1 LKIGSLYRIYPEG
14 GKIIMSEDQAALHQL
29 DAKIEKV
36 VNAIELVRDKQDE
49 VAEDVTKIKD
59 AVYDPDQGLYARI
72 RELESWK
79 NTSSKMIWTL
89 FTTMIGIIS
98 AFILKSFH

>member
-1 LKIGSLYRIYPEG
+1 
-14 GKIIMSEDQAALHQL
+14 MSEDKAALHQL

-36 VNAIELVRDKQDE
+36 VNAIELVRDKQEE
-49 VAEDVTKIKD
+49 VADDVTKIKD

-89 FTTMIGIIS
+89 FTTMVGIIG
-98 AFILKSFH
+98 AFVLKSFP

>member
-1 LKIGSLYRIYPEG
+1 
-14 GKIIMSEDQAALHQL
+14 MSEEQAVFHQL

-36 VNAIELVRDKQDE
+36 VNAIESVRDKQDE
-49 VAEDVTKIKD
+49 MAEDVSKIKE

-89 FTTMIGIIS
+89 FTSVIGIIS
-98 AFILKSFH
+98 AFILKSFP

>member
-1 LKIGSLYRIYPEG
+1 
-14 GKIIMSEDQAALHQL
+14 MNDDQIALL
-29 DAKIEKV
+29 IEKV
-36 VNAIELVRDKQDE
+36 GNTIELVRDKQEEIAD
-49 VAEDVTKIKD
+49 DVTKIKD

-89 FTTMIGIIS
+89 FTTVVGIIG
-98 AFILKSFH
+98 AFILKSFP

>member
-1 LKIGSLYRIYPEG
+1 
-14 GKIIMSEDQAALHQL
+14 MSEDQAALHQL

-36 VNAIELVRDKQDE
+36 VNAIELVRDKQEE
-49 VAEDVTKIKD
+49 VADDVTKIKD
-59 AVYDPDQGLYARI
+59 AVYDPDTGLYARI

-89 FTTMIGIIS
+89 FTTMVGIIG
-98 AFILKSFH
+98 AFVLKSFP

>member
-1 LKIGSLYRIYPEG
+1 
-14 GKIIMSEDQAALHQL
+14 MSEDQAALHQL
-29 DAKIEKV
+29 EAKIEKV
-36 VNAIELVRDKQDE
+36 VNAIELVRDKQDV

-89 FTTMIGIIS
+89 FTTMIGLIS

>member
-1 LKIGSLYRIYPEG
+1 
-14 GKIIMSEDQAALHQL
+14 MSEDRAVIHQL
-29 DAKIEKV
+29 DAKIEKL
-36 VNAIELVRDKQDE
+36 VNAVDSVRDKQDE
-49 VAEDVTKIKD
+49 VADDVTKIKD

-89 FTTMIGIIS
+89 FTTMVGIIG
-98 AFILKSFH
+98 AFVLKSFP

>member
-1 LKIGSLYRIYPEG
+1 MG
-14 GKIIMSEDQAALHQL
+14 EDQAALHQL

-36 VNAIELVRDKQDE
+36 VNTIELVRDKQE
-49 VAEDVTKIKD
+49 EMAEDVTKIKD

-89 FTTMIGIIS
+89 FTTVVGIIG
-98 AFILKSFH
+98 AFILKSFP

>member
-1 LKIGSLYRIYPEG
+1 
-14 GKIIMSEDQAALHQL
+14 MSEDQAALHQL

-36 VNAIELVRDKQDE
+36 VNAIELVRDKQEE
-49 VAEDVTKIKD
+49 VADDVTKIKD

-98 AFILKSFH
+98 AFILKSFP

>member
-1 LKIGSLYRIYPEG
+1 
-14 GKIIMSEDQAALHQL
+14 MSEDKTALHQL

-36 VNAIELVRDKQDE
+36 VNAIELVRDKQEE
-49 VAEDVTKIKD
+49 VADDVTKIKD

-89 FTTMIGIIS
+89 FTTMVGIIG
-98 AFILKSFH
+98 AFVLKSFP